1 MRACVRV
8 CVCGGGWVGGWVP
21 RVPPNAFAIPQFDDV
36 IIFNFFS
43 DSAADARFIWLA
55 VLTWVQGLLL
65 KLQGSGD
72 AKDAAVA
79 EMRCVLG
86 KLTDRGEEAEL
97 LSCAEAHNF
106 KNSSAF
112 EASKHYIICEEIKA
126 LYVSVTRAKKRIIVF
141 DQDEARRAPMFELLQ
156 RAHVASKMSLLE
168 REKLSSA
175 ESGSSL
181 AQAST
186 PEEWRAQ
193 GLQLFRAQRFDGAA
207 QCFEKSKDLVLYAEA
222 AACRD
227 IADAMLKDASPDLS
241 AGRLA
246 AAAERLLSIFNQHGA
261 AVHAE
266 VAAKCLVSAGVQ
278 VGHAPG
284 DVNLQFARQVLSK
297 LGRSEDAERCERVAE
312 CGDGGDQLV
321 SACGIRFSQLL
332 HYPWASLLEAATPA
346 TTPANR
352 SPPDADARP

>member
-1 MRACVRV
+1 M
-8 CVCGGGWVGGWVP
+8 
-21 RVPPNAFAIPQFDDV
+21 
-36 IIFNFFS
+36 
-43 DSAADARFIWLA
+43 
-55 VLTWVQGLLL
+55 L
-65 KLQGSGD
+65 KLHD
-72 AKDAAVA
+72 AKDGAFA
-79 EMRCVLG
+79 EMRGVLG
-86 KLTDRGEEAEL
+86 KLSDRGAEAEL
-97 LSCAEAHNF
+97 LACAAAHNF
-106 KNSSAF
+106 KDSWAF
-112 EASKHYIICEEIKA
+112 EASKHYIICEELKA
-126 LYVSVTRAKKRIIVF
+126 LYVSVTRAKKRVIVF

-207 QCFEKSKDLVLYAEA
+207 QCFEKSNDLVLYAEA

-227 IADAMLKDASPDLS
+227 IADAMLKDAAPDVS

-246 AAAERLLSIFNQHGA
+246 AAAERLLSIFSQHGA

-278 VGHAPG
+278 VGHVSRTAG
-284 DVNLQFARQVLSK
+284 DDYLQFARQVLSK
-297 LGRSEDAERCERVAE
+297 LGRSEDAQRCERMAE
-312 CGDGGDQLV
+312 SGDGGDQLV

-332 HYPWASLLEAATPA
+332 QFPWASLLEAAKRPSLKTPA
-346 TTPANR
+346 
-352 SPPDADARP
+352 DLGGKGKKK

>member
-1 MRACVRV
+1 MCACVRACVRAYV
-8 CVCGGGWVGGWVP
+8 CVCVP
-21 RVPPNAFAIPQFDDV
+21 RVPPNALAIPQFDDV

-193 GLQLFRAQRFDGAA
+193 GLQLFRAQRFDGAV

-227 IADAMLKDASPDLS
+227 IADAMLKDDARDVS

-246 AAAERLLSIFNQHGA
+246 AAAERLLSIFSQHGA
-261 AVHAE
+261 AVHAQ

-278 VGHAPG
+278 VGVGHAPG
-284 DVNLQFARQVLSK
+284 DAYLQFARQVLSK

-312 CGDGGDQLV
+312 SGDGGDQLV
-321 SACGIRFSQLL
+321 SSCGIRFAQLL
-332 HYPWASLLEAATPA
+332 HFPWASLLDAAK
-346 TTPANR
+346 
-352 SPPDADARP
+352 RPL